1 MEDLDQRFH
10 GDESETFLALASLP
24 KIRPGA
30 PLAVLLIVEPR
41 LAIPS
46 WRQVLAG

>member
-10 GDESETFLALASLP
+10 DDESETFLALALMS

-30 PLAVLLIVEPR
+30 PLAVLLVVEQR
-41 LAIPS
+41 LAT
-46 WRQVLAG
+46 RE